1 MALESLAQAIERLE
15 RRGFRHSLRAR
26 CGELRAVD
34 SGESFVPED
43 LEIDE
48 IVRFEGETDPA
59 EEVALF
65 ALRGPDGAPL
75 GTYASMYGPATPPE
89 DAAVVRRLRGAR
101 SRRLATGAG
110 PQPGRS

>member
-1 MALESLAQAIERLE
+1 MALESLAQAIARLE
-15 RRGFRHSLRAR
+15 ERGFRHSLRAR
-26 CGELRAVD
+26 CGELRVVD
-34 SGESFVPED
+34 SGEDYAPED

-89 DAAVVRRLRGAR
+89 DAVVVRRLRRAR
-101 SRRLATGAG
+101 PHRVATDAG
-110 PQPGRS
+110 SQPGRT

>member
-1 MALESLAQAIERLE
+1 MALESLAQAIARLE

-34 SGESFVPED
+34 SGESFAPEE

-75 GTYASMYGPATPPE
+75 GTYSSMYGPATLAE
-89 DAAVVRRLRGAR
+89 DAFVVRRLRGAR
-101 SRRLATGAG
+101 SRLFATA
-110 PQPGRS
+110 RSRR

>member
-1 MALESLAQAIERLE
+1 MALESLAQAIARLE

-26 CGELRAVD
+26 GGELRVD
-34 SGESFVPED
+34 HGGASFAPED

-65 ALRGPDGAPL
+65 ALRGPDGEPL

-101 SRRLATGAG
+101 SRRFAPGAG

>member
-1 MALESLAQAIERLE
+1 MALETLSQAMARLE

-34 SGESFVPED
+34 SGETFAPED

-65 ALRGPDGAPL
+65 ALLGPDGAPL
-75 GTYASMYGPATPPE
+75 GTYSSMYGPATPPE
-89 DAAVVRRLRGAR
+89 DAAVVQRLRGAR
-101 SRRLATGAG
+101 SRRFGDTKEV
-110 PQPGRS
+110 

>member
-1 MALESLAQAIERLE
+1 MALESLAQAIARLE
-15 RRGFRHSLRAR
+15 RRGFLHSLRAR
-26 CGELRAVD
+26 CGELRAAG
-34 SGESFVPED
+34 SGESFAPED

-48 IVRFEGETDPA
+48 IVRFEGDTDPA

-65 ALRGPDGAPL
+65 ALRGPDGAPY

-101 SRRLATGAG
+101 SRRFASYAG
-110 PQPGRS
+110 PQPGKT